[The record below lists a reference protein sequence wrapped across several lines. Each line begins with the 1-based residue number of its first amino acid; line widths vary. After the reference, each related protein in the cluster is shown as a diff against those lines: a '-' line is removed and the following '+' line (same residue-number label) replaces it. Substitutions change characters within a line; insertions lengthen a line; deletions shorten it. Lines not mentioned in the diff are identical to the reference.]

1 MAQFAPNVYPSG
13 KADSMPTF
21 GSGTREG
28 DSVLT
33 TNAVVRQINGSD
45 SIAGA
50 KLGSVPGPESRNGGM
65 DEIEFRH
72 GSGRYNEP
80 VRVVI
85 NGTPLTELWRAAGQR
100 KAAPIWTGE
109 VGEGLEWWGPGSRHP
124 EGHLSDWVP
133 DGFAPVLTCTCG
145 EFGCGAAIARIHFE
159 RRVVTWT
166 DFETANNAKHVALGP
181 FIFSRGAYERAR
193 RAFSVL

>member
-1 MAQFAPNVYPSG
+1 
-13 KADSMPTF
+13 
-21 GSGTREG
+21 
-28 DSVLT
+28 
-33 TNAVVRQINGSD
+33 
-45 SIAGA
+45 
-50 KLGSVPGPESRNGGM
+50 M
-65 DEIEFRH
+65 DEIEFSH

-145 EFGCGAAIARIHFE
+145 EFGCGGAIARVQFE
-159 RRVVTWT
+159 RRVVRWT
-166 DFETANNAKHVALGP
+166 DFKTANYEKPVALGP
-181 FIFSRGAYERAR
+181 FVFSRTAYERAR
-193 RAFSVL
+193 RAFSIS